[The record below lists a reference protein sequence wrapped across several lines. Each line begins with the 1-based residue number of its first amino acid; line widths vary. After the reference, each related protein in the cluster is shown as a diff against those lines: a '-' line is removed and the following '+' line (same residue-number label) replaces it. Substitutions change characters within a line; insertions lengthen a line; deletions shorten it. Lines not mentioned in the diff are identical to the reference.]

1 MGRGQRRTSFPT
13 ALGDHHETSAPQIL
27 ASGIRRCRAAGRV
40 ASRQGASVSDAADY
54 DHCRG
59 GCGRTDGYH
68 RTHYHRAQRNALGQT
83 IVIENNGAAA
93 GSIAHG
99 RAARAAPDGYTL
111 SLGHWGTHV
120 VNGAV
125 YTLAYDVL
133 KDFEPVALISSSTYF
148 MVGKRDLPANDLK
161 DLVAWLKA
169 SPDKVTQGTP
179 GAGSPGHIGGILLQ
193 SILGV
198 RWTFVPYRGA
208 NPVMQALLAGDYD
221 WTFTTPDQGL
231 PQIHA
236 GRVKAYAIT
245 AKQRMALAPDVPT
258 TDEAG
263 LPGFYL
269 SYWHGLWAPKG
280 TPKEIVGK
288 LNAAVVSAFGRAG
301 RSFAAHR
308 ARTGDFPARAADT
321 GDAWHAAE
329 GRNRKVVAARQSGRH
344 QTGMMRTK
352 VGYSRA
358 VAPLRSNRRVALPLT
373 AWSRTLSAS
382 WPE

>member
-1 MGRGQRRTSFPT
+1 MKLPRRKF
-13 ALGDHHETSAPQIL
+13 LHL
-27 ASGIRRCRAAGRV
+27 AAGAAALPAVSRV
-40 ASRQGASVSDAADY
+40 AWAQTYPTRPITMVVGAAA
-54 DHCRG
+54 G
-59 GCGRTDGYH
+59 GPTDTIGRVITE
-68 RTHYHRAQRNALGQT
+68 RMRNALGQT

-99 RAARAAPDGYTL
+99 RVARAAPDGYTL

-125 YTLAYDVL
+125 YTLAYDVQ

-161 DLVAWLKA
+161 ALVAWLKA
-169 SPDKVTQGTP
+169 SPDKVTQGTS

-245 AKQRMALAPDVPT
+245 AKRRMALAPNVPT

-280 TPKEIVGK
+280 TPKEIIGK
-288 LNAAVVSAFGRAG
+288 LNAAVAAALAEPAVRSRLTELGQDIFPPEQQTPETLGNLQKAEIEKWWPIIKEAG
-301 RSFAAHR
+301 I
-308 ARTGDFPARAADT
+308 
-321 GDAWHAAE
+321 
-329 GRNRKVVAARQSGRH
+329 K
-344 QTGMMRTK
+344 
-352 VGYSRA
+352 
-358 VAPLRSNRRVALPLT
+358 
-373 AWSRTLSAS
+373 
-382 WPE
+382 PE

>member
-1 MGRGQRRTSFPT
+1 MKLPRRRF
-13 ALGDHHETSAPQIL
+13 LHL
-27 ASGIRRCRAAGRV
+27 AAGAAVLPAVSRV
-40 ASRQGASVSDAADY
+40 ANAQSYPSRPVTMVVGAAA
-54 DHCRG
+54 G
-59 GCGRTDGYH
+59 GPTDTIGRVITE
-68 RTHYHRAQRNALGQT
+68 RMRNALGQT

-125 YTLAYDVL
+125 YALAYDVQ

-169 SPDKVTQGTP
+169 SPDKVTQGTS

-231 PQIHA
+231 PQIRA
-236 GRVKAYAIT
+236 GRIKPYAVT
-245 AKQRMALAPDVPT
+245 AKRRMALAPNVPT

-280 TPKEIVGK
+280 TPKEIIGK
-288 LNAAVVSAFGRAG
+288 LNAAV
-301 RSFAAHR
+301 
-308 ARTGDFPARAADT
+308 
-321 GDAWHAAE
+321 
-329 GRNRKVVAARQSGRH
+329 
-344 QTGMMRTK
+344 
-352 VGYSRA
+352 
-358 VAPLRSNRRVALPLT
+358 
-373 AWSRTLSAS
+373 LSALAEPAVGARLTDLGQDIFPPEQQTPETLGTLQKAEIEKW
-382 WPE
+382 WPLIKEASIKPE